1 MSGFRRVVR
10 GSCQSGNQIR
20 RVPKHRR
27 RGPQMYYGYEAVL
40 HRLANLV
47 AMATA
52 VMVRRRL
59 AVVRWDLIPI
69 AIGMT
74 ETCRDIRI
82 EATDGFGSMR
92 NRAHHQ
98 R

>member
-1 MSGFRRVVR
+1 
-10 GSCQSGNQIR
+10 
-20 RVPKHRR
+20 
-27 RGPQMYYGYEAVL
+27 MYYGYEAVL

-74 ETCRDIRI
+74 ETINDSETRHM
-82 EATDGFGSMR
+82 SMR
-92 NRAHHQ
+92 ARKRPIERAIA
-98 R
+98 